1 MDHGVCFGPFYLLKG
16 PALFLEIQADF
27 VRVLLHGALEHLGDG
42 QIPLLV
48 DVDQHE
54 ELEIPPG
61 PSGIPTRGV
70 IEKVESVVTPGYQI

>member
-1 MDHGVCFGPFYLLKG
+1 MDHDDCFGSFYLLEG
-16 PALFLEIQADF
+16 PALVLEIHADF
-27 VRVLLHGALEHLGDG
+27 VRMLLHGALEHLGDG

-61 PSGIPTRGV
+61 PPGITTRGV
-70 IEKVESVVTPGYQI
+70 IEKVESVVAPGYQI